1 MTDAAAERPSPPE
14 AVAAPIVGAIRER
27 TDAVPVAGVVLGSG
41 LGEAIRVAREV
52 AGSSEGVEIPYGE
65 LPGFP
70 PPSVLGHAGR
80 LWIGE
85 LGDRSVAIFQG
96 RIHYYEGHGM
106 PLASITS
113 QITAGLG
120 ARSIMLTTAVGAL
133 DRSLDAGSLIVV
145 RDHVNWMGMNPLI
158 GWRMPD
164 GSPAFVD
171 VAGMYD
177 AALSDAAFEVA
188 TAIHEARSLER
199 VPAPVHDGVY
209 AAVSG
214 PSYETPAETEFLRRA
229 GATVVGMSMVPEA
242 VAAHALGMRVVGLSF
257 VTNAAGASTS
267 HEEVLLAS
275 RGASETIGRI
285 LADLIDH
292 F

>member
-1 MTDAAAERPSPPE
+1 MSDPSRRPSPPE
-14 AVAAPIVGAIRER
+14 PVAPGVVAAIRER
-27 TDAVPVAGVVLGSG
+27 TGAVPIAGVVLGSG
-41 LGEAIRVAREV
+41 LGGSIRIAREV
-52 AGSSEGVEIPYGE
+52 AGSSEGIEIPYAE

-85 LGDRSVAIFQG
+85 LAGRPLAIFQG
-96 RIHYYEGHGM
+96 RIHYYEGYGM

-113 QITAGLG
+113 QIAAGLG
-120 ARSIMLTTAVGAL
+120 ARTVALTTAVGAL
-133 DRSLDAGSLIVV
+133 DRSLDPGSLIIV
-145 RDHVNWMGMNPLI
+145 RDHINWMGMNPLI

-171 VAGMYD
+171 VAELYD
-177 AALSDAAFEVA
+177 ADLSDAAFEAA
-188 TAIHEARSLER
+188 TAIHETGSLER
-199 VPAPVHDGVY
+199 LPAPVHRGVY
-209 AAVSG
+209 AAVAG
-214 PSYETPAETEFLRRA
+214 PSYETAAETEFLRRA

-242 VAAHALGMRVVGLSF
+242 VAAHALGMRVLGLSF

-275 RGASETIGRI
+275 HGASESIGRI
-285 LADLIDH
+285 LADLVPR